1 MYATA
6 QDISLLER
14 LYKDRNPYHGQL
26 HDHASTGGRS
36 DGKCTLA
43 EWKKGLEEL
52 SLDFATILDHRQVR
66 HMHLPEWDETMF
78 IGGTEPGTVIDDSPA
93 EEKMLHYL
101 MIFPK
106 REQLETLLTGL
117 NENIEELNELL
128 GSGDAVQQL
137 LNDYEAY
144 EALLNSDSEAGGA
157 LEELEERREKLREM
171 IQSSKNKEYIVRIAK
186 ERLGLYFPDEEIFYN
201 DMN

>member
-1 MYATA
+1 MPKERKKQFSLSLILRVFLVLIVVVSIIVFANSVMRYNA
-6 QDISLLER
+6 LLE
-14 LYKDRNPYHGQL
+14 
-26 HDHASTGGRS
+26 
-36 DGKCTLA
+36 
-43 EWKKGLEEL
+43 
-52 SLDFATILDHRQVR
+52 
-66 HMHLPEWDETMF
+66 
-78 IGGTEPGTVIDDSPA
+78 
-93 EEKMLHYL
+93 
-101 MIFPK
+101 
-106 REQLETLLTGL
+106 EQKELETLLTGL